1 MGCDV
6 DGLSHERL
14 AAWAGRSVW
23 YSRSESFDVGLLRS
37 GGFVVCLSCGV
48 FELWC

>member
-6 DGLSHERL
+6 GGLSNERV
-14 AAWAGRSVW
+14 AAWAGRSVG
-23 YSRSESFDVGLLRS
+23 YLRSESFGVGLLRS